1 MYENKMAENRIIQIC
16 ICHKIPM
23 LHNVSLKVISV
34 WTKVSYNAV
43 QEVSKWLFLSQAT
56 TRGTLYVH
64 IVLLCISR
72 QIVLCTE
79 YTEHELKM
87 FGHE

>member
-1 MYENKMAENRIIQIC
+1 MAENRIIQIC
-16 ICHKIPM
+16 ISHKIAM

>member
-1 MYENKMAENRIIQIC
+1 MAENRIIQIY
-16 ICHKIPM
+16 ISHKIAM

-56 TRGTLYVH
+56 TRGQRHPVCPYSIAMH
-64 IVLLCISR
+64 IKTNSSM
-72 QIVLCTE
+72 
-79 YTEHELKM
+79 Y
-87 FGHE
+87 